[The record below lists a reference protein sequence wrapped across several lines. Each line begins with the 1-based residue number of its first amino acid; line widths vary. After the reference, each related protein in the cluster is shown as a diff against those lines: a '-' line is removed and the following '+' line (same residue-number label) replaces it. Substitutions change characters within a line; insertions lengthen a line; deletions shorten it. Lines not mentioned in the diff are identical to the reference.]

1 MRVKTWRHVE
11 AVFHTWIHGRPSLR
25 KLQLLMFH
33 NVIQNGVFIIH
44 ALICDESVLSMRK
57 LKIRVDFVHKLGI
70 ECHITSSCL
79 LASQPHYSGV
89 ALLVFCV
96 FHKFSCRHRTL
107 DIFQDIHMY
116 THICTL
122 FLCNIKLI
130 SDLMIGCF
138 IYSRGLLGSYVCPR
152 STICGHVLCE

>member
-1 MRVKTWRHVE
+1 MRVKTWCHVE

-25 KLQLLMFH
+25 KLQLLTFH

-44 ALICDESVLSMRK
+44 ALICDESVFSMRK
-57 LKIRVDFVHKLGI
+57 LKIRVHFVPKLGI

-96 FHKFSCRHRTL
+96 FHKFSCRHKTL

-116 THICTL
+116 THIAQYFSAILNL
-122 FLCNIKLI
+122 FQT
-130 SDLMIGCF
+130 S
-138 IYSRGLLGSYVCPR
+138 
-152 STICGHVLCE
+152 